1 MTWES
6 VVVTNTISGGII
18 WLALEYFWMSSETVI
33 IMTVLLVLD
42 FIAGIS
48 EVYIKDRE
56 SLSSTKAR
64 QWLAKKTT
72 RWLLPFIIII
82 VLRWAWLEDVNYL
95 ASAVCW
101 IIIVSEGYSIL
112 SHIYALNQSWDEHL
126 PEIDALSA
134 LIRWVSD
141 FFKKMI
147 EDKIPEKKEEEH
159 KPDVE

>member
-6 VVVTNTISGGII
+6 IAVTNAITGGII

-33 IMTVLLVLD
+33 IMTILLILD
-42 FIAGIS
+42 FIAGIC

-56 SLSSTKAR
+56 NLSSTKAW

-82 VLRWAWLEDVNYL
+82 VLKWAWLEDTNYL

-101 IIIVSEGYSIL
+101 IIIVSEWYSIL
-112 SHIYALNQSWDEHL
+112 SHIYTINQPWNGHL

-134 LIRWVSD
+134 LIQRVSN

-147 EDKIPEKKEEEH
+147 EDKIPDKWEEET
-159 KPDVE
+159 KTEEE

>member
-1 MTWES
+1 MTWEG

-18 WLALEYFWMSSETVI
+18 WLALEYFWMSSETII
-33 IMTVLLVLD
+33 IMTVLLILD

-48 EVYIKDRE
+48 EVYIKDRKN
-56 SLSSTKAR
+56 LSSTKAW

-72 RWLLPFIIII
+72 RRLLPFIIII

-112 SHIYALNQSWDEHL
+112 SHIYALNQPWDEHL

-134 LIRWVSD
+134 LIKWVSN

-147 EDKIPEKKEEEH
+147 EDKIPEKDNSLEDKGE
-159 KPDVE
+159 